1 MKNVTITLPDDVLA
15 RARVEAARQGK
26 SLSRYVSEIVE
37 ERCRGS
43 DDLLAAL
50 EPYLSGPGFPGASK
64 DWPTREEIY
73 AEREEEL
80 VRRYESHRLRDRSER
95 AGEAGEVRGMAEGD
109 DQDPYAGPQPSKPE

>member
-26 SLSRYVSEIVE
+26 SLSRYVTEIVE
-37 ERCRGS
+37 ERCPPAE
-43 DDLLAAL
+43 DPATAL
-50 EPYLSGPGFPGASK
+50 IRFLDGPGLPGASK

-95 AGEAGEVRGMAEGD
+95 AGETGPVRGMAEEPG
-109 DQDPYAGPQPSKPE
+109 QEPYAGPQPPKPE